1 MTANNAASNPLI
13 CLCYIRVCVCVGY
26 MWKTMG
32 VDLESIVVVLSSII
46 HLFWNDYFDRA
57 RD

>member
-13 CLCYIRVCVCVGY
+13 CLCYIRVCVWGICGRRC
-26 MWKTMG
+26 G